1 MTVYSRL
8 WVAAFMVPAL
18 SSCGGDQ
25 SRGRP
30 GDLAGLALEHPR
42 AKVDFTLTAT
52 DGSVFDF
59 RRGTRGYV
67 TLLFFGYTHCP
78 DVCPVHLTNIA
89 AALHRIDP
97 EVALRIKVVF
107 VTTDPVRDSL
117 SVIRAW
123 LDHFDPGFVGLRGSL
138 AEVNQ
143 IQAQL
148 GQPPAFREGSDSGSA
163 ATGYSVAHSAV
174 VLAFTADDSLR
185 VLYPFGIRQADW
197 AADLPRL
204 VAWGKPR

>member
-1 MTVYSRL
+1 
-8 WVAAFMVPAL
+8 
-18 SSCGGDQ
+18 
-25 SRGRP
+25 
-30 GDLAGLALEHPR
+30 
-42 AKVDFTLTAT
+42 
-52 DGSVFDF
+52 
-59 RRGTRGYV
+59 
-67 TLLFFGYTHCP
+67 
-78 DVCPVHLTNIA
+78 
-89 AALHRIDP
+89 
-97 EVALRIKVVF
+97 
-107 VTTDPVRDSL
+107 
-117 SVIRAW
+117 
-123 LDHFDPGFVGLRGSL
+123 
-138 AEVNQ
+138 VNQ